1 MSDTIISSLGITS
14 THLDLSA
21 LLSPTFSPHAHA
33 STLVLKTTASSD
45 PPPID
50 LATPLSRALFDA
62 QEIDVHIHALTSR
75 SAVPILEYTRTQ
87 NEAAQR
93 IVAGVDGELERLN
106 GAFGQLEREVGG
118 RWERADWVRRGAER
132 GLSVVG
138 LLRGVQRVVAV
149 ARALEGALVDGLLG
163 VPGKAGKED
172 HRTMV
177 RACYSVLAFR
187 EIMQGSEGEELG
199 RVHLVRLLRARMF
212 DDAEERLREWA
223 RKAVREFSLANLTP
237 STASLAAATTTMG
250 ATFKDAGEA
259 KARFTSATHILYLLS
274 PAPQIEGRK
283 MRSAEFEPELLIRAL
298 QGYVQNAVQSSGG
311 GIARALG
318 ALPQLERVLG
328 EVSVRC
334 QTLVAMERVL
344 REIEQVQNPLLVEEE
359 EVEEGQQQQDS
370 AEGDREEEVEVEQK
384 GNMLEPLLHALDTAS
399 LPSYFWRSLA
409 AGMGARV
416 QEILNRGGVA
426 ARTLKSNRDK
436 VGSEIR
442 ECVLRGSQM
451 PVGVLGPGET
461 RVVGNWEREAAVM
474 VGSVL
479 GVLGV
484 PGR

>member
-1 MSDTIISSLGITS
+1 
-14 THLDLSA
+14 
-21 LLSPTFSPHAHA
+21 
-33 STLVLKTTASSD
+33 
-45 PPPID
+45 
-50 LATPLSRALFDA
+50 
-62 QEIDVHIHALTSR
+62 
-75 SAVPILEYTRTQ
+75 
-87 NEAAQR
+87 
-93 IVAGVDGELERLN
+93 
-106 GAFGQLEREVGG
+106 
-118 RWERADWVRRGAER
+118 
-132 GLSVVG
+132 
-138 LLRGVQRVVAV
+138 
-149 ARALEGALVDGLLG
+149 

-172 HRTMV
+172 HRAMV

-199 RVHLVRLLRARMF
+199 RVHLVRLLRGRMF
-212 DDAEERLREWA
+212 EDAEERLREWA

-237 STASLAAATTTMG
+237 STASLAGATTTMG

-334 QTLVAMERVL
+334 QTLVAMEGVL
-344 REIEQVQNPLLVEEE
+344 GEIERVQNPLLVEEE
-359 EVEEGQQQQDS
+359 EEEGEEQEQQQQQQQDS
-370 AEGDREEEVEVEQK
+370 AEGDREGKVEVEQK

-416 QEILNRGGVA
+416 QEILNRGGAA
-426 ARTLKSNRDK
+426 ARILKSNRDK

-461 RVVGNWEREAAVM
+461 RVMGNWEREAAVM